1 MKPFYK
7 PSPITERK
15 LVIKQ
20 KNFQF
25 LPRDPPFEDENEYV
39 VSIPSF
45 EQNFAST
52 KFSGCFCSVNNHSDP
67 FSVMGE
73 QHHQT
78 TAFCASFLP
87 FGRYQE
93 AAERGCCKPFH
104 ITGAH
109 LCDIMR
115 DGDPLEYGG
124 FCAVC
129 FDREVCCGGVTPA
142 LALSKQRTRN
152 CTPLVM
158 ISHCKGDNCFCNL
171 KSCTKPMSK

>member
-129 FDREVCCGGVTPA
+129 FVRQRGVLWRGDPSIGLVQTEDKK
-142 LALSKQRTRN
+142 LYSFGDDISLQR
-152 CTPLVM
+152 
-158 ISHCKGDNCFCNL
+158 
-171 KSCTKPMSK
+171 